1 MSGESSQ
8 VSGVLCAESS
18 CLVLIDLQERLL
30 PVIRQGEA
38 VLAVNQFLR
47 QAAAI
52 FSVPVLLTEQYPKG
66 LGPVVSGLLEG
77 GEELPRM
84 SKLRFSAAEE
94 VRVFVDQQNL
104 HRPTPITQICLA
116 GIETHVCVLQ
126 TALEL
131 YSAGLRV
138 YVAADGTGSR
148 FESDRALG
156 LQRLSA
162 AGVQLV
168 AAESVA
174 FEWCRTAEHPRFREL
189 SQLVRH
195 RGY

>member
-1 MSGESSQ
+1 MSSELSQ
-8 VSGVLCAESS
+8 FSGVLCAESS

-38 VLAVNQFLR
+38 VLAVSQFLR

-131 YSAGLRV
+131 CSAGLRV

>member
-1 MSGESSQ
+1 M
-8 VSGVLCAESS
+8 LCAESS

-30 PVIRQGEA
+30 PVIRQGEV
-38 VLAVNQFLR
+38 VLAVSQFLR
-47 QAAAI
+47 QVAAI
-52 FSVPVLLTEQYPKG
+52 FSVPTLLTEQYPKG
-66 LGPVVSGLLEG
+66 LGPVVSALLEG
-77 GEELPRM
+77 AEDLPRM

-94 VRVFVDQQNL
+94 VRLFVEQQNL
-104 HRPTPITQICLA
+104 VRPLPITQVCLA

-131 YSAGLRV
+131 GSLGFQV
-138 YVAADGTGSR
+138 FVVADGTGSR

-156 LQRLSA
+156 LQRLLS
-162 AGVQLV
+162 AGVQVV
-168 AAESVA
+168 AAESVG
-174 FEWCRTAEHPRFREL
+174 FEWCGTAEHPRFREL

>member
-1 MSGESSQ
+1 MSGELSQ
-8 VSGVLCAESS
+8 FSGVLCAESS

-131 YSAGLRV
+131 CSAGLLV

>member
-1 MSGESSQ
+1 MSGGRSQ
-8 VSGVLCAESS
+8 GSGMLCAESS

-30 PVIRQGEA
+30 PVIRQGEV
-38 VLAVNQFLR
+38 VLAVSQFLR
-47 QAAAI
+47 QVAAI
-52 FSVPVLLTEQYPKG
+52 FSVPTLLTEQYPKG
-66 LGPVVSGLLEG
+66 LGPVVSALLEG
-77 GEELPRM
+77 AEDLPRM

-94 VRVFVDQQNL
+94 VRLFVEQQNL
-104 HRPTPITQICLA
+104 VRPLPITQVCLA

-131 YSAGLRV
+131 GSLGFQV
-138 YVAADGTGSR
+138 FVVADGTGSR

-156 LQRLSA
+156 LQRLLS
-162 AGVQLV
+162 AGVQVV
-168 AAESVA
+168 AAESVG
-174 FEWCRTAEHPRFREL
+174 FEWCGTAEHPRFREL

>member
-1 MSGESSQ
+1 
-8 VSGVLCAESS
+8 
-18 CLVLIDLQERLL
+18 
-30 PVIRQGEA
+30 
-38 VLAVNQFLR
+38 
-47 QAAAI
+47 
-52 FSVPVLLTEQYPKG
+52 
-66 LGPVVSGLLEG
+66 
-77 GEELPRM
+77 M

-104 HRPTPITQICLA
+104 QRPTPITQICLA

>member
-1 MSGESSQ
+1 MSGGRSQ
-8 VSGVLCAESS
+8 VSGMLCAESS

-30 PVIRQGEA
+30 PVIRQGEV
-38 VLAVNQFLR
+38 VLAVSQFLR
-47 QAAAI
+47 QVAAI
-52 FSVPVLLTEQYPKG
+52 FSVPTLLTEQYPKG
-66 LGPVVSGLLEG
+66 LGPVVSALLEG
-77 GEELPRM
+77 AEDLPRM

-94 VRVFVDQQNL
+94 VRLFVEQQNL
-104 HRPTPITQICLA
+104 VRRLPITQVCLA

-131 YSAGLRV
+131 GSLGFQV
-138 YVAADGTGSR
+138 FVVADGTGSR

-156 LQRLSA
+156 LQRLLS
-162 AGVQLV
+162 AGVQVV
-168 AAESVA
+168 AAESVG
-174 FEWCRTAEHPRFREL
+174 FEWCGTAEHPRFREL